1 MEKIKFK
8 KSDNG
13 YCYTSCPY
21 HNNVMVGSVKC
32 EGCIYCKELI
42 LEHGNTYALCRFKEF
57 ADEKKDTQTN
67 SFGNRL
73 KAMNVIT
80 KEVGYIDGYVNAPVA
95 GYENDYGAIYAI
107 MYYPQKNYITATR
120 IKDLQIIN
128 EGE

>member
-13 YCYTSCPY
+13 YCYTLCPY
-21 HNNVMVGSVKC
+21 HNDVMVGSAKC

-57 ADEKKDTQTN
+57 ADENKETQTN

-73 KAMNVIT
+73 KIKAKGIE
-80 KEVGYIDGYVNAPVA
+80 EVGYIDGYVNEGGLV
-95 GYENDYGAIYAI
+95 YAI
-107 MYYPQKNYITATR
+107 VYYPLENNLKAIR
-120 IKDLQIIN
+120 ISDLYIIN